1 MAAIPFQHA
10 LGPVRSLAE
19 SVRREF
25 ADPAARGRRVCLLL
39 APIALLS
46 LADLWMTIDH
56 LTQVGMFESN
66 PIARAVMAQGSPTL
80 LAVWKILSVAMA
92 IGFLFVARRKWIGEA
107 ATWLAVFVLIW
118 LMIRWAVYSD
128 QVSTFNANS
137 LAYIEQ
143 IDTNWVRMPT
153 GP

>member
-10 LGPVRSLAE
+10 FTIVLHLGDTL
-19 SVRREF
+19 RRELLN
-25 ADPAARGRRVCLLL
+25 PKARGRRVCILL

-80 LAVWKILSVAMA
+80 LAVWKILSVALA
-92 IGFLFVARRKWIGEA
+92 IGFLFIARRKWIGEA
-107 ATWLAVFVLIW
+107 ATWLALCVLIW

-128 QVSTFNANS
+128 QVSMFNANS

-143 IDTNWVRMPT
+143 IDTNWVRMAP